1 MKDVSGGGGGG
12 GGNKGEGL
20 IVNIVRN
27 DMDCNYSLDDYDDY
41 YVNKQKQ
48 IENYLSAIKIFINS
62 KNDSFRELIIKSTSF

>member
-1 MKDVSGGGGGG
+1 MKDVGGGGG

-27 DMDCNYSLDDYDDY
+27 DMDCNYSLDDDDDY
-41 YVNKQKQ
+41 HVNNKQKQ